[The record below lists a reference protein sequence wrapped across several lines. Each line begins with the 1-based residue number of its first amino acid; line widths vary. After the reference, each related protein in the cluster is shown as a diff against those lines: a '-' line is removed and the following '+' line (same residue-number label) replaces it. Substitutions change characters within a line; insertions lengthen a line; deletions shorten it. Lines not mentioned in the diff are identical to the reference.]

1 MENIVAQADRA
12 FVEEEFERAIQLYSQ
27 VGRDM
32 TRQRGHWSPPC
43 ARDLTEPLPLPQQAL
58 EAAPSNANIWESR
71 AHAHIKAEDYLE
83 AANDAAK
90 AIELDPGMAKAHLRR
105 G

>member
-1 MENIVAQADRA
+1 MRKGSHGTIDA
-12 FVEEEFERAIQLYSQ
+12 
-27 VGRDM
+27 
-32 TRQRGHWSPPC
+32 
-43 ARDLTEPLPLPQQAL
+43 LPHQAL